1 MTLSDGRVRIWDAS
15 VRLFHWLIVV
25 LVPLMW
31 WTAEQHHMDWHRR
44 IGLAIV
50 FLVSYRLIW
59 GLAGPVTA
67 RFAPMV
73 RRLGGLVGYVRSV
86 TQPPHKSGL
95 GASFGHNPLG
105 ILSVFALITALSV
118 QATTGLF
125 SSDVDGL
132 VSGPLSVWISF
143 DLSRQF
149 SEIHETN
156 FNILVGLIALHIAA
170 IAVHRFYLRENLIG
184 PMLTG
189 QRAVKDFAPHEV
201 KSVQISWVRF
211 VISAGL
217 AGALVWGINSVA

>member
-1 MTLSDGRVRIWDAS
+1 MTASNGRVRIWDAS
-15 VRLFHWLIVV
+15 VRLFHWLIVA
-25 LVPLMW
+25 LIPLMW

-44 IGLAIV
+44 LGLAIV

-67 RFAPMV
+67 RFLPMV
-73 RRLGGLVGYVRSV
+73 RRLAGLVGYVRSV
-86 TQPPHKSGL
+86 TQTPHK
-95 GASFGHNPLG
+95 ASFGHNPLG
-105 ILSVFALITALSV
+105 VLSVFALVTALSV
-118 QATTGLF
+118 QAITGLF

-143 DLSRQF
+143 DLSRQL
-149 SEIHETN
+149 SEIHENN

-170 IAVHRFYLRENLIG
+170 IAVHRFYLKENLVG

-189 QRAVKDFAPHEV
+189 HRSAEDFAPYEV
-201 KSVQISWVRF
+201 RSVQISWVRF

-217 AGALVWGINSVA
+217 AGALVLGVNAAG